1 MDITINELGQL
12 TPDSYILLD
21 MRGDVEVG
29 HGIIPGAIHMSKEEI
44 LEKYSGG
51 LVKADEAEAAERED
65 SAEKKLII
73 YCARGR
79 ISQEL
84 AEELRDRGYDAYSLK
99 GGYTSWLLNE
109 MKNQQ
114 ADEVCAQV
122 EKSIRKKFRK
132 NIWCKFTKAIN
143 QYELVKEGD
152 CIAVMDCDLQHPP
165 ETLIKMYRLWEDG
178 YQVIEGVKASRG
190 RESFIHKMFAKTF
203 YSIISDATGI
213 DMSRASDF
221 KLMDRQ
227 AAEEFL
233 KLPERNVFF
242 RALSSWV
249 GFKTIYVEFDVQERE
264 AGESKWSFKSLVRY
278 AVNNITS
285 FSAAPMQIVTF
296 FGVVFFVFAVLLGIQ
311 SLYMY
316 FSGHAVAGF
325 TTVILLLLL
334 VGSILMFSLG
344 VIGYYIAKIYDEVK
358 MRPRYIISEVIKSKE

>member
-1 MDITINELGQL
+1 MDKMLSVVLPAYNEEQMIKK
-12 TPDSYILLD
+12 TAQVV
-21 MRGDVEVG
+21 GDL
-29 HGIIPGAIHMSKEEI
+29 
-44 LEKYSGG
+44 LEK
-51 LVKADEAEAAERED
+51 EQ
-65 SAEKKLII
+65 IP
-73 YCARGR
+73 
-79 ISQEL
+79 
-84 AEELRDRGYDAYSLK
+84 
-99 GGYTSWLLNE
+99 
-109 MKNQQ
+109 
-114 ADEVCAQV
+114 
-122 EKSIRKKFRK
+122 
-132 NIWCKFTKAIN
+132 
-143 QYELVKEGD
+143 YELVFVNDGSKDHTWEKILELKEERAHIKGVCFSRNFGKEGAVFAGISQAEGD

-165 ETLIKMYRLWEDG
+165 ETLIKMYRLWEDR

-249 GFKTIYVEFDVQERE
+249 GFKTTYVEFDVQERE

-316 FSGHAVAGF
+316 FSGYAVAGF

>member
-1 MDITINELGQL
+1 MDKMLSVVLPAYNEEQMIKK
-12 TPDSYILLD
+12 TSQVV
-21 MRGDVEVG
+21 GDL
-29 HGIIPGAIHMSKEEI
+29 
-44 LEKYSGG
+44 LEK
-51 LVKADEAEAAERED
+51 EQ
-65 SAEKKLII
+65 IP
-73 YCARGR
+73 
-79 ISQEL
+79 
-84 AEELRDRGYDAYSLK
+84 
-99 GGYTSWLLNE
+99 
-109 MKNQQ
+109 
-114 ADEVCAQV
+114 
-122 EKSIRKKFRK
+122 
-132 NIWCKFTKAIN
+132 
-143 QYELVKEGD
+143 YELVFVNDGSKDHTWEKILELKEERAHIKGVCFSRNFGKEGAVFAGITQAEGD

-325 TTVILLLLL
+325 TTVILLVLF

>member
-1 MDITINELGQL
+1 MDKMLSVVLPAYNEEKMVKKTSQVV
-12 TPDSYILLD
+12 
-21 MRGDVEVG
+21 GDL
-29 HGIIPGAIHMSKEEI
+29 
-44 LEKYSGG
+44 LEK
-51 LVKADEAEAAERED
+51 EQ
-65 SAEKKLII
+65 IP
-73 YCARGR
+73 
-79 ISQEL
+79 
-84 AEELRDRGYDAYSLK
+84 
-99 GGYTSWLLNE
+99 
-109 MKNQQ
+109 
-114 ADEVCAQV
+114 
-122 EKSIRKKFRK
+122 
-132 NIWCKFTKAIN
+132 
-143 QYELVKEGD
+143 YELVFVNDGSKDHTWEKILELKEERAHIKGVCCSRNFGKEGAVFAGIAQAEGD

-165 ETLIKMYRLWEDG
+165 ETLIKMYHLWEDG

-249 GFKTIYVEFDVQERE
+249 GFKTTYVEFDVQERE

-296 FGVVFFVFAVLLGIQ
+296 FGVVFFVFAVLLEIQ

>member
-1 MDITINELGQL
+1 MDKMLSVVLPAYNEEQMIKK
-12 TPDSYILLD
+12 TAQVV
-21 MRGDVEVG
+21 GDL
-29 HGIIPGAIHMSKEEI
+29 
-44 LEKYSGG
+44 LEK
-51 LVKADEAEAAERED
+51 EQ
-65 SAEKKLII
+65 IP
-73 YCARGR
+73 
-79 ISQEL
+79 
-84 AEELRDRGYDAYSLK
+84 
-99 GGYTSWLLNE
+99 
-109 MKNQQ
+109 
-114 ADEVCAQV
+114 
-122 EKSIRKKFRK
+122 
-132 NIWCKFTKAIN
+132 
-143 QYELVKEGD
+143 YELVFVNDGSKDHTWEKILELKEERAHIKGVCFSRNFGKEGAVFAGIAQAEGD

-249 GFKTIYVEFDVQERE
+249 GFKTTYVEFDVQERE

-316 FSGHAVAGF
+316 FSRHAVAGF

>member
-1 MDITINELGQL
+1 MDKMLSVVLPAYNEEQMIKK
-12 TPDSYILLD
+12 TAQVV
-21 MRGDVEVG
+21 GDL
-29 HGIIPGAIHMSKEEI
+29 
-44 LEKYSGG
+44 LEK
-51 LVKADEAEAAERED
+51 EQ
-65 SAEKKLII
+65 IP
-73 YCARGR
+73 
-79 ISQEL
+79 
-84 AEELRDRGYDAYSLK
+84 
-99 GGYTSWLLNE
+99 
-109 MKNQQ
+109 
-114 ADEVCAQV
+114 
-122 EKSIRKKFRK
+122 
-132 NIWCKFTKAIN
+132 
-143 QYELVKEGD
+143 YELVFVNDGSKDHTWEKILELKEERAHIKGVCFSRNFGKEGAVFAGIAQAEGD

-203 YSIISDATGI
+203 YSIISEATGI

-249 GFKTIYVEFDVQERE
+249 GFKTTYVEFDVQERE

-316 FSGHAVAGF
+316 FSGYAVAGF

>member
-1 MDITINELGQL
+1 MDKMLSVVLPAYNEEKMVKKTSQVV
-12 TPDSYILLD
+12 
-21 MRGDVEVG
+21 GDL
-29 HGIIPGAIHMSKEEI
+29 
-44 LEKYSGG
+44 LEK
-51 LVKADEAEAAERED
+51 EQ
-65 SAEKKLII
+65 IP
-73 YCARGR
+73 
-79 ISQEL
+79 
-84 AEELRDRGYDAYSLK
+84 
-99 GGYTSWLLNE
+99 
-109 MKNQQ
+109 
-114 ADEVCAQV
+114 
-122 EKSIRKKFRK
+122 
-132 NIWCKFTKAIN
+132 
-143 QYELVKEGD
+143 YELVFVNDGSKDHTWEKILELKEERAHIKGVCFSRNFGKEGAVFAGITQAEGD

-249 GFKTIYVEFDVQERE
+249 GFKTTYVEFDVQERE

>member
-1 MDITINELGQL
+1 MDKMLSVVLPAYNEEQMIKK
-12 TPDSYILLD
+12 TSQVV
-21 MRGDVEVG
+21 GDL
-29 HGIIPGAIHMSKEEI
+29 
-44 LEKYSGG
+44 LEK
-51 LVKADEAEAAERED
+51 EQ
-65 SAEKKLII
+65 IP
-73 YCARGR
+73 
-79 ISQEL
+79 
-84 AEELRDRGYDAYSLK
+84 
-99 GGYTSWLLNE
+99 
-109 MKNQQ
+109 
-114 ADEVCAQV
+114 
-122 EKSIRKKFRK
+122 
-132 NIWCKFTKAIN
+132 
-143 QYELVKEGD
+143 YELVFVNDGSKDHTWEKILELKEERAHIKGVCFSRNFGKEGAVFAGIAQAEGD

-165 ETLIKMYRLWEDG
+165 ETLIKMYHLWEDG

-249 GFKTIYVEFDVQERE
+249 GFKTTYVEFDVQERE
-264 AGESKWSFKSLVRY
+264 AGESKWLFKSLVRY

>member
-1 MDITINELGQL
+1 MDKMLSVVLPAYNEEQMIKK
-12 TPDSYILLD
+12 TAQVV
-21 MRGDVEVG
+21 GDL
-29 HGIIPGAIHMSKEEI
+29 
-44 LEKYSGG
+44 LEK
-51 LVKADEAEAAERED
+51 EQ
-65 SAEKKLII
+65 IP
-73 YCARGR
+73 
-79 ISQEL
+79 
-84 AEELRDRGYDAYSLK
+84 
-99 GGYTSWLLNE
+99 
-109 MKNQQ
+109 
-114 ADEVCAQV
+114 
-122 EKSIRKKFRK
+122 
-132 NIWCKFTKAIN
+132 
-143 QYELVKEGD
+143 YELVFVNDGSKDHTWEKILELKEERAHIKGVCFSRNFGKEGAVFAGITQAEGD

-249 GFKTIYVEFDVQERE
+249 GFKTTYVEFDVQERE

-296 FGVVFFVFAVLLGIQ
+296 FWRCILRICSTTWNTIALYVFFWTCSCRIHNSDLVVTVGWKHFDVQLRCDRI
-311 SLYMY
+311 LYRED
-316 FSGHAVAGF
+316 
-325 TTVILLLLL
+325 L
-334 VGSILMFSLG
+334 
-344 VIGYYIAKIYDEVK
+344 
-358 MRPRYIISEVIKSKE
+358 